1 LRELTKRAG
10 KKATKLPPSKKT
22 KPPTTPK
29 VTRKRTLPEK
39 TTITKSR
46 NTGVKCS
53 CIPKKNHPQKNNLK
67 KKPIPEKQNSPTQT
81 QPAKTVNQPQATA
94 SNAVA
99 TVVDPTKGVEAASKA
114 AANKK
119 REKKIHPPR
128 SRSGLRSQAK
138 NV

>member
-29 VTRKRTLPEK
+29 VTRKRTLPGK

-53 CIPKKNHPQKNNLK
+53 CIPKKPYPEKQPE

-81 QPAKTVNQPQATA
+81 QPAKTVNQPQANA
-94 SNAVA
+94 SNTVA